1 MAFVFRSTKEDKI
14 PKKEE
19 LNNSIKEKLEILRD
33 SIMFNNSSFN
43 ENKSQKIKA
52 PFGVL
57 SKKCD
62 LPNLKSLNVPGPGTY
77 DINTQFIKKHFNK
90 NNTSP
95 DIPENVDENKKRQF
109 ITQENRFNKNQYETD
124 VPGPGKYFK
133 DNKKKYYNTH
143 HNNLS
148 KQVFLYNQEINN
160 YEPFSTN
167 RILSIPPKGNVFGYE
182 IYKDGEL
189 KIIED
194 PNKDQKFSG
203 DTNNSV
209 GPGQYDSFYNQ
220 KNTKIGIIDWNK
232 SIHKSLN
239 KKKEKEKEKNKAK
252 DKAKGKSLETEI
264 IKNSQIN
271 SSHYDSNYF
280 LSNISTD
287 PTNNSS
293 LSIINFNK
301 KNRTKNYFYTN
312 VGFDR
317 KNIEVKFSNNKI
329 YKNENFTRT
338 INKNNISTFYKYDP
352 KPEIDLQNEKSNISP
367 GPGAYLSS
375 NNFNFTPKEEK
386 YQFFG
391 STMSRGILYPA
402 MTNNKKIGKSTLD
415 NLLDIDNI
423 SLSKN
428 KLNKSKSFNT
438 NKNDKKKIIK
448 LKEKKNKNNKNNKN
462 NNIQKIDKIE
472 LIKEL
477 SKKIKKDL
485 EKNVGPGSY
494 NPNKI
499 IKNINSSEV
508 GSFGSLER
516 RFPIFPSKDEFP
528 GVGAYFHLETWGP
541 KKKNNSLDKI
551 IPPNISQKL
560 KEGISANKI
569 ALFRDKIMKENHKQ
583 PMIGQYSIENINTI
597 ETNTKKSTSVSKNQ
611 PGFGSSFKRFY
622 IFQNQINENNGV
634 GNYNLKCPDALI
646 YQRNAAFLG
655 SAGRNDIDNY
665 KKKNRLNSN
674 VGPGYYK
681 NDSYFD
687 WNTKSYNMLFN

>member
-1 MAFVFRSTKEDKI
+1 MAFVFRSAKEDKI
-14 PKKEE
+14 PKKEG
-19 LNNSIKEKLEILRD
+19 LNNSIKQKLEILRD
-33 SIMFNNSSFN
+33 SIIFNSSTFN

-62 LPNLKSLNVPGPGTY
+62 LPNLKSLNSPGPGAY

-95 DIPENVDENKKRQF
+95 DIAENIDENKKRQF

-143 HNNLS
+143 QNNLS

-160 YEPFSTN
+160 YEPFSTS
-167 RILSIPPKGNVFGYE
+167 RILSIPPKGNSFGYE
-182 IYKDGEL
+182 IYKDGEIKL
-189 KIIED
+189 IED
-194 PNKDQKFSG
+194 PNKDIKFSG
-203 DTNNSV
+203 NKNNSV

-232 SIHKSLN
+232 SIHNSLN
-239 KKKEKEKEKNKAK
+239 KKKEKENEKK
-252 DKAKGKSLETEI
+252 KGKKKGKNLETEI

-280 LSNISTD
+280 LSNISTE

-312 VGFDR
+312 IGFDR
-317 KNIEVKFSNNKI
+317 NNIEVKFSNNKI

-338 INKNNISTFYKYDP
+338 INNNNISTFFKFEQ
-352 KPEIDLQNEKSNISP
+352 KPEIDLQNEKSNITP

-375 NNFNFTPKEEK
+375 NKFNFIQKDEK

-391 STMSRGILYPA
+391 STTSRGIIYPS
-402 MTNNKKIGKSTLD
+402 MINNKKMGKITLE

-423 SLSKN
+423 TLSNN
-428 KLNKSKSFNT
+428 KLNKSKSFNS
-438 NKNDKKKIIK
+438 NKNDKTKKIK
-448 LKEKKNKNNKNNKN
+448 VKGNKNKKNN

-499 IKNINSSEV
+499 SKNTNNSEV

-541 KKKNNSLDKI
+541 KKKSNSLDKI

-560 KEGISANKI
+560 KEGISYNKI
-569 ALFRDKIMKENHKQ
+569 SLFRDKIMKENHKK
-583 PMIGQYSIENINTI
+583 PIIGQYSIENINTI
-597 ETNTKKSTSVSKNQ
+597 ETNTKKSISVSKNQ

-634 GNYNLKCPDALI
+634 GNYNLKYPDALI

-655 SAGRNDIDNY
+655 SAGRKDIDNI
-665 KKKNRLNSN
+665 KKKNILNPI

-687 WNTKSYNMLFN
+687 WNTKSYNILFN

>member
-1 MAFVFRSTKEDKI
+1 MAFVYRSTREEKI
-14 PKKEE
+14 PKKDE
-19 LNNSIKEKLEILRD
+19 LNNPIKEKLEILRD
-33 SIMFNNSSFN
+33 SIILNNSSFN
-43 ENKSQKIKA
+43 SNKSQKIKA
-52 PFGVL
+52 PFGAL
-57 SKKCD
+57 SKKGG

-77 DINTQFIKKHFNK
+77 DINTQFIKKNFNK

-95 DIPENVDENKKRQF
+95 DIDENLDENKKRQF

-133 DNKKKYYNTH
+133 SNRKKYFST
-143 HNNLS
+143 HNNIS
-148 KQVFLYNQEINN
+148 KKVFLYNQEINN
-160 YEPFSTN
+160 FEPFSTS
-167 RILSIPPKGNVFGYE
+167 RIFSIPPKGNDFGYE

-189 KIIED
+189 KLIED
-194 PNKDQKFSG
+194 PNKDKKFSG
-203 DTNNSV
+203 NKNNSV

-220 KNTKIGIIDWNK
+220 RNSKIGIIDWNK
-232 SIHKSLN
+232 SIHHSLN
-239 KKKEKEKEKNKAK
+239 KKKEKEKEK
-252 DKAKGKSLETEI
+252 GKSKNLETEI

-280 LSNISTD
+280 LSNTSTE
-287 PTNNSS
+287 PTINNS
-293 LSIINFNK
+293 LSILNFNK

-312 VGFDR
+312 AGFDR

-338 INKNNISTFYKYDP
+338 INKNNIYTFYKFDV
-352 KPEIDLQNEKSNISP
+352 KPELDLQNEKSNISP
-367 GPGAYLSS
+367 GPGPYLSS
-375 NNFNFTPKEEK
+375 NKFNLIPKEEK
-386 YQFFG
+386 FQFFG

-402 MTNNKKIGKSTLD
+402 MTNNKKIGKNSLE

-428 KLNKSKSFNT
+428 KLNKSKSFDS
-438 NKNDKKKIIK
+438 NKINKQKKRKV
-448 LKEKKNKNNKNNKN
+448 KENIKNNN

-477 SKKIKKDL
+477 SKKIKKDI

-494 NPNKI
+494 NPDKI
-499 IKNINSSEV
+499 IKNTNSSEV

-541 KKKNNSLDKI
+541 KKKSNSLDKI

-569 ALFRDKIMKENHKQ
+569 GLFRDKIMKENHKR
-583 PMIGQYSIENINTI
+583 PIIGQYSIENINTI
-597 ETNTKKSTSVSKNQ
+597 ETNTKKSISVSKNQ

-622 IFQNQINENNGV
+622 IFKNQINKNNGV
-634 GNYNLKCPDALI
+634 GNYNLIYPDALI

-655 SAGRNDIDNY
+655 SAGRNDIDNN
-665 KKKNRLNSN
+665 KKKNIINPI
-674 VGPGYYK
+674 VGPGYYR

-687 WNTKSYNMLFN
+687 WHTKSYNILFN

>member
-1 MAFVFRSTKEDKI
+1 MAFVFRSTNKDKI
-14 PKKEE
+14 QKKEE
-19 LNNSIKEKLEILRD
+19 LKNSIKEKLEILRD
-33 SIMFNNSSFN
+33 SIILNNSSYN
-43 ENKSQKIKA
+43 SNKSQKIKA

-62 LPNLKSLNVPGPGTY
+62 LTNLKSLNVPGPGTY
-77 DINTQFIKKHFNK
+77 DINTQFIKKYFNK

-95 DIPENVDENKKRQF
+95 DIAENIDENKKRQF
-109 ITQENRFNKNQYETD
+109 ISQENRFNKNQYETD

-133 DNKKKYYNTH
+133 DNKKKYFNTH
-143 HNNLS
+143 NNIS
-148 KQVFLYNQEINN
+148 NQVFLFNQEINN
-160 YEPFSTN
+160 YEPFSTS
-167 RILSIPPKGNVFGYE
+167 RILSIPPKGNDFGYE

-189 KIIED
+189 KLIED
-194 PNKDQKFSG
+194 PNKDKKFSG
-203 DTNNSV
+203 NKNNSV

-232 SIHKSLN
+232 SIHHSLN
-239 KKKEKEKEKNKAK
+239 KKKEKEKEKK
-252 DKAKGKSLETEI
+252 KGKGKNLETEI

-280 LSNISTD
+280 LSNISTE
-287 PTNNSS
+287 PTVNSS
-293 LSIINFNK
+293 LSIMNFNK
-301 KNRTKNYFYTN
+301 KNKTKNYFYTN

-338 INKNNISTFYKYDP
+338 INKNSKISTFYKFDI

-375 NNFNFTPKEEK
+375 NKFNFVSKNEK

-391 STMSRGILYPA
+391 STTSRGILYPT
-402 MTNNKKIGKSTLD
+402 MTNNKKIGKNTLE

-428 KLNKSKSFNT
+428 KLNTSKTFNS
-438 NKNDKKKIIK
+438 NKNDKKNK
-448 LKEKKNKNNKNNKN
+448 LKVKENKNIKNN

-477 SKKIKKDL
+477 SKKIKKDI
-485 EKNVGPGSY
+485 EKNIGPGSY

-499 IKNINSSEV
+499 IKNTNSSEI

-528 GVGAYFHLETWGP
+528 PVGTYFHLETWGP
-541 KKKNNSLDKI
+541 KKKNNSLDRI

-569 ALFRDKIMKENHKQ
+569 GLFRDKIMKENHKQ
-583 PMIGQYSIENINTI
+583 PIIGQYSIENINTI
-597 ETNTKKSTSVSKNQ
+597 ETNTKKSISVSKNQ

-634 GNYNLKCPDALI
+634 GNYNLKYPDMLI

-655 SAGRNDIDNY
+655 RAGRHDIENN
-665 KKKNRLNSN
+665 KKKNILNPI

-687 WNTKSYNMLFN
+687 WNTKSFNILFN